1 VEQEATDELVCIER
15 HHLALVVGAI
25 ILPAE
30 ADAAILAGEQ
40 TAVADCDAMGVA
52 AEIVE
57 DERALGVDDPFDIA
71 ERRQIARES
80 RRLAQA
86 GESAEELQLAALER
100 RLQALQEQAP
110 VLPRENADGRA
121 ASFRNQR
128 LEDGKFRSL
137 AGWG

>member
-86 GESAEELQLAALER
+86 GEIISEW
-100 RLQALQEQAP
+100 
-110 VLPRENADGRA
+110 RA

>member
-30 ADAAILAGEQ
+30 AAILAGEQ

-110 VLPRENADGRA
+110 V
-121 ASFRNQR
+121 
-128 LEDGKFRSL
+128 
-137 AGWG
+137 

>member
-1 VEQEATDELVCIER
+1 MEQEATDELVCIER

-57 DERALGVDDPFDIA
+57 DLLRPGERALGVDDPFDIA

-86 GESAEELQLAALER
+86 GEIISEW
-100 RLQALQEQAP
+100 
-110 VLPRENADGRA
+110 RA